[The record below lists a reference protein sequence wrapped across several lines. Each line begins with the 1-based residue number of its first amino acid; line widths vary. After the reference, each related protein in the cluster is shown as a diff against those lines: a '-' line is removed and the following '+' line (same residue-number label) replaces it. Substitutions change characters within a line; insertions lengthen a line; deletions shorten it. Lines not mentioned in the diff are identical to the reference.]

1 MVEPKRQKLRAAE
14 EKLEVANKQLQEK
27 QDALAAVVARVEGL
41 QRQLADAQSEQR
53 KLNDQA
59 SSASLRSRQSVLRR
73 CH

>member
-59 SSASLRSRQSVLRR
+59 S
-73 CH
+73 